1 MLIDGHDAAA
11 RLRRALNRAPTVFAH
26 PTSSGRED
34 HPEPAG
40 KQVHPEC
47 TIDAENPVHAARLA
61 DAMLALSGL
70 SGLITIDEA
79 QRIPGLF
86 PVVRVLVDR
95 PGMPAPSVIGA
106 DLRPVVDAPYR

>member
-1 MLIDGHDAAA
+1 MIDGHDAAA
-11 RLRRALNRAPTVFAH
+11 RLRRALDRAPAVLLTRPRQV
-26 PTSSGRED
+26 
-34 HPEPAG
+34 G
-40 KQVHPEC
+40 KTTLSRLVSRSTPEC